1 MVSMRSKH
9 SSRSAF
15 TLVELLA
22 VIVIVSIVS
31 LITLAAYRSLASDSR
46 HAVAANT
53 ISISLDNARALAI
66 EQGKRSMVVFRPIRT
81 GLESQQ
87 IAVVIAMETDDI
99 HVNPWADFELSYY
112 NNVSEDQMGMRFVPA
127 QGVTPRLL
135 PEGMMVSAP
144 VYTILRVKPPGA
156 LDEDNTGFLEQD
168 AWLSQSNLGEIKGRV
183 DDEAAGVILGVFF
196 EADGSMRSSFTDTGS
211 SLAFVDFNADGAQRV
226 LDPDSGLQNPYRDW
240 CLTSTCRPPMS
251 GGMQPGVPEPGVD
264 YVTTFGLE
272 GYDAYYDENYGE
284 GDLLYYGQD
293 LDESEPYVMVAP
305 FFAVFD
311 YREAASFYG
320 GHLPDSETGELRW
333 SDPGTR
339 LQDLGAFARSNGH
352 VFHFNKHSGVVSK

>member
-99 HVNPWADFELSYY
+99 HVNPWAEYELSYY
-112 NNVSEDQMGMRFVPA
+112 HSVAEDQMGMRFVPA

-144 VYTILRVKPPGA
+144 VYTIARTGQA
-156 LDEDNTGFLEQD
+156 GFGSDNQTLEQD

-226 LDPDSGLQNPYRDW
+226 LEPDSGLQNPYRDW

-251 GGMQPGVPEPGVD
+251 GGMQPGVPQPGVD
-264 YVTTFGLE
+264 YVTTLGLTAIDDYSGDVFDE
-272 GYDAYYDENYGE
+272 GT
-284 GDLLYYGQD
+284 LLYYGQD

-311 YREAASFYG
+311 YREAASFFG

-339 LQDLGAFARSNGH
+339 LQDLDTFARSNGH